1 MAKRIA
7 NTENSA
13 SKQNELNELL
23 LNHEFCLDAEF
34 DARYRRAK
42 IVSEHY
48 AAAENAVAVLSNM
61 ALNTSYICYGSL
73 GQQLGIGSGCE
84 EMPSIWENALLHRLH
99 PDDVADKLAWELQF
113 NSFITHQ
120 PAQERKHYYLQ
131 HFMRIRTHGGE
142 YATLRHRIFYLHY
155 DARGNVLLSLCLYTA
170 SAQNSGTTGI
180 INSLTDTA
188 VNHSDISMAGL
199 LTKREIE
206 ILEPLSHGLASK
218 QIAQALC
225 ISICTVN
232 NHRQNIMRKLHC
244 QNTTEAVMVAKR
256 LGLLNS
262 K

>member
-1 MAKRIA
+1 MQ
-7 NTENSA
+7 
-13 SKQNELNELL
+13 KQ
-23 LNHEFCLDAEF
+23 
-34 DARYRRAK
+34 
-42 IVSEHY
+42 Y
-48 AAAENAVAVLSNM
+48 A
-61 ALNTSYICYGSL
+61 
-73 GQQLGIGSGCE
+73 
-84 EMPSIWENALLHRLH
+84 
-99 PDDVADKLAWELQF
+99 
-113 NSFITHQ
+113 
-120 PAQERKHYYLQ
+120 
-131 HFMRIRTHGGE
+131 
-142 YATLRHRIFYLHY
+142 
-155 DARGNVLLSLCLYTA
+155 A

-188 VNHSDISMAGL
+188 VNRSDISMAGL

-218 QIAQALC
+218 QIAQALS

>member
-1 MAKRIA
+1 MAKHA
-7 NTENSA
+7 VDTPNHA
-13 SKQNELNELL
+13 SKQNELDERL

-48 AAAENAVAVLSNM
+48 AVAENAVAVLSNM

-73 GQQLGIGSGCE
+73 GEQLGIGSGIE
-84 EMPSIWENALLHRLH
+84 EVPSIWENAMLLRLH
-99 PDDVADKLAWELQF
+99 PDDAADKLVWELKF
-113 NSFITHQ
+113 NSFIAHR
-120 PAQERKHYYLQ
+120 PMQERSHYYLQ
-131 HFMRIRTHGGE
+131 HYMRIRTACGE
-142 YATLRHRIFYLHY
+142 YATLRHRIYYLHY
-155 DARGNVLLSLCLYTA
+155 DARGNLLLSLCLYTA
-170 SAQNSGTTGI
+170 AAQEGAAIGI
-180 INSLTDTA
+180 INSLRDSV
-188 VNHSDISMAGL
+188 VNRSDISMAGL

-218 QIAQALC
+218 QIAQAMN
-225 ISICTVN
+225 ISTCTVN

>member
-1 MAKRIA
+1 
-7 NTENSA
+7 
-13 SKQNELNELL
+13 
-23 LNHEFCLDAEF
+23 
-34 DARYRRAK
+34 
-42 IVSEHY
+42 
-48 AAAENAVAVLSNM
+48 
-61 ALNTSYICYGSL
+61 
-73 GQQLGIGSGCE
+73 
-84 EMPSIWENALLHRLH
+84 
-99 PDDVADKLAWELQF
+99 
-113 NSFITHQ
+113 
-120 PAQERKHYYLQ
+120 
-131 HFMRIRTHGGE
+131 MRIRTHGGE

-155 DARGNVLLSLCLYTA
+155 DSGGNVLLSLCLYTA

-188 VNHSDISMAGL
+188 VSRSDISMAGL